1 MKKIFTDEKGELSS
15 MRVVMILSIV
25 FFFSNWLYSVIATGS
40 FSPSVE
46 LTGFVTATILG
57 KAVQKFGER

>member
-1 MKKIFTDEKGELSS
+1 MKKIFMDEKGQISS
-15 MRVVMILSIV
+15 MRIVMILSII
-25 FFFSNWLYSVIATGS
+25 FFFSNWLYAVIVTGN